1 MLKID
6 TTEFL
11 KKMED
16 IMEDLI
22 DKRMKLSHNN
32 STTVLTE
39 LEASNY
45 LKISKRTLLNMRK
58 SGGLPKDT
66 YFYIGRSVRYKKEN
80 LISCFS
86 NNKI

>member
-11 KKMED
+11 KEMED
-16 IMEDLI
+16 IMEVLI

-58 SGGLPKDT
+58 SGGLPKDS

>member
-58 SGGLPKDT
+58 SGGLPKDS

>member
-6 TTEFL
+6 TTELL
-11 KKMED
+11 KEMKDVIEV
-16 IMEDLI
+16 LI
-22 DKRMKLSHNN
+22 DRKLKLSHNN

-58 SGGLPKDT
+58 SGGLPKDS
-66 YFYIGRSVRYKKEN
+66 YFYIGRSVRYKKEK

-86 NNKI
+86 NNTI

>member
-1 MLKID
+1 MFTFD
-6 TTEFL
+6 TKEIERILDEKVQEVITQL
-11 KKMED
+11 TSSMN
-16 IMEDLI
+16 L
-22 DKRMKLSHNN
+22 NV
-32 STTVLTE
+32 TTVLTE

-45 LKISKRTLLNMRK
+45 FKISKRTLLNMRK

>member
-6 TTEFL
+6 TTELL
-11 KKMED
+11 KEMKDVIEV
-16 IMEDLI
+16 LI
-22 DKRMKLSHNN
+22 DRKLKLSHNN

-58 SGGLPKDT
+58 SGGLPKDS

-80 LISCFS
+80 LINYFS
-86 NNKI
+86 ANTI

>member
-6 TTEFL
+6 TTELL
-11 KKMED
+11 KEMKDVIEV
-16 IMEDLI
+16 LI
-22 DKRMKLSHNN
+22 DRKLKLSHNN

-58 SGGLPKDT
+58 SGGLPKDS
-66 YFYIGRSVRYKKEN
+66 YFYIGRNVRYKKEK
-80 LISCFS
+80 LISFFS
-86 NNKI
+86 NNTI

>member
-6 TTEFL
+6 TTELL
-11 KKMED
+11 KEMKDVIEV
-16 IMEDLI
+16 LI
-22 DKRMKLSHNN
+22 DRKLKLSHNN

-45 LKISKRTLLNMRK
+45 LKISKRTLLNIRK
-58 SGGLPKDT
+58 SGGLPKDS
-66 YFYIGRSVRYKKEN
+66 YFYIGRSVRYKKEK

-86 NNKI
+86 NNTI

>member
-1 MLKID
+1 
-6 TTEFL
+6 
-11 KKMED
+11 
-16 IMEDLI
+16 MEDLI

-45 LKISKRTLLNMRK
+45 LKVSKRTLLNMRK
-58 SGGLPKDT
+58 SGGLPKDS

-80 LISCFS
+80 LISYFS
-86 NNKI
+86 NNTI

>member
-6 TTEFL
+6 AIEFL

-16 IMEDLI
+16 IKEDLI
-22 DKRMKLSHNN
+22 DKIMKLSHNN

-58 SGGLPKDT
+58 SGGMPKDS

-86 NNKI
+86 SNKI

>member
-11 KKMED
+11 KDMED
-16 IMEDLI
+16 IKEDLI
-22 DKRMKLSHNN
+22 DKIMKLLHNN

>member
-45 LKISKRTLLNMRK
+45 FKISKRTLLNMRK

>member
-6 TTEFL
+6 TTELL
-11 KKMED
+11 KEMKDVIEV
-16 IMEDLI
+16 LI
-22 DKRMKLSHNN
+22 DRKLKLSHNN

-80 LISCFS
+80 LINYFS
-86 NNKI
+86 ANTI

>member
-16 IMEDLI
+16 IMEVLI

-58 SGGLPKDT
+58 KGILPKDT
-66 YFYIGRSVRYKKEN
+66 YFNIGRSVRYKKEN
-80 LISCFS
+80 LINCFS
-86 NNKI
+86 TNTI

>member
-6 TTEFL
+6 TTELL
-11 KKMED
+11 KEMKDVIEV
-16 IMEDLI
+16 LI
-22 DKRMKLSHNN
+22 DRKLKLSHNN

-58 SGGLPKDT
+58 SGGLPKDS

-80 LISCFS
+80 LMNYFS
-86 NNKI
+86 ANRI

>member
-11 KKMED
+11 KEMED

>member
-6 TTEFL
+6 TTELL
-11 KKMED
+11 KEMKDVIEV
-16 IMEDLI
+16 LI
-22 DKRMKLSHNN
+22 DRKLKLSHNN

-58 SGGLPKDT
+58 SGGLPKDS

-86 NNKI
+86 NNKN

>member
-6 TTEFL
+6 TTELL
-11 KKMED
+11 KEMKDVIEV
-16 IMEDLI
+16 LI
-22 DKRMKLSHNN
+22 DRKLKLSHNN
-32 STTVLTE
+32 STTILTE

-58 SGGLPKDT
+58 SGGLPKDS
-66 YFYIGRSVRYKKEN
+66 YFYIGRSVRYKKEK

-86 NNKI
+86 NNTI